1 LIGRGNADQFTG
13 TTTTDDS
20 TDIIVDAATGDNDTL
35 TFTSSA
41 AIPALRVINVENVN
55 VTINSLAADAVDAT
69 NYAGVLNLT
78 VTRGDLTIGGAT
90 LTGEKTATFSGVN
103 AANTAAVTVGAGTEA
118 VVVTQVTRA
127 GVTVNADEASGSV
140 TVTGAATVNAA
151 GAGAGDT
158 VTVNL
163 LSDATQDARAVTV
176 TTGAETVTIGAFT
189 GVITVTANS
198 AETVTLANA
207 SGGAT
212 VTAEAGA
219 TTTDGIDVRGI
230 DSSGATITT
239 GSYASTAA
247 GQIDIG
253 GTTASTDRATISAAG
268 TIDLDVGIATGAVD
282 LLTLQSNGAA
292 VTYNIAS
299 TNGVAT
305 TYTGESDVT
314 IAGDAG
320 EFSGKTATTF
330 AAIDLNA
337 GTPGAIDADSW
348 TVTKVDLGFDN
359 QGNAIAVANNQVWEI
374 TADQTTGL
382 DYDFATTTI
391 GNLTVVAGD
400 DNGTNPAVGT
410 ISVAAFNAAAGSA
423 TTSGTV
429 TIEASIANFTA
440 TSAVIGA
447 AQTLVVTGDE
457 DVTLGAVT
465 ALAVNAA
472 NSSGII
478 NMTAEANV
486 ATVTTGSGADV
497 LILNGAI
504 VHTVSTGSGNDNITV
519 TDTSAT
525 STIDAGLGNDTLTL
539 TQTTAYVVAGGEGND
554 NFRTGADINAVV
566 LGGNGTDTFTVTTG
580 TLDFSTNTM
589 FALNS
594 IEAFNLTAATGATTI
609 SSAQLAA
616 NSTIAITADG
626 DQLTVA
632 VGTAAGSLDASGIT
646 IATGSTAVLNYT
658 GSTGANVM
666 TGGVQNE
673 TFQGGRGADSV
684 EGGDGTDTF
693 VLEDTATTETGSANS
708 STGMVANLSASAVT
722 AATIISNVAGT
733 FLGGSV
739 TSVAS
744 GTATHLYDEN
754 AALNASVVDSLSSIE
769 NVTGGS
775 GADYIVGS
783 VGDNALSGAA
793 GADYIDGGAGDD
805 TITGGAGD
813 DTLIGGVGSDT
824 IVFSSTSTTNGSDTI
839 TGFVSTTDKI
849 NVDAFGAETAL
860 TTATSATFTTAVGK
874 VYFYSATDAGAALSV
889 ETASTVATVVSG
901 SATITDAA
909 VTAFL
914 IVVDQTEG
922 NSAIYQWNN
931 TTAGAEIITSELVLL
946 GTIDAAL
953 VSGDV
958 IFS

>member
-1 LIGRGNADQFTG
+1 MK
-13 TTTTDDS
+13 
-20 TDIIVDAATGDNDTL
+20 
-35 TFTSSA
+35 
-41 AIPALRVINVENVN
+41 
-55 VTINSLAADAVDAT
+55 
-69 NYAGVLNLT
+69 
-78 VTRGDLTIGGAT
+78 
-90 LTGEKTATFSGVN
+90 KTATFSGVN
-103 AANTAAVTVGAGTEA
+103 AGNTAAVTVGAGTEA

-127 GVTVNADEASGSV
+127 GVTVNANEASGSV

-158 VTVNL
+158 VTVNTL
-163 LSDATQDARAVTV
+163 GNATQDARAVTV

-198 AETVTLANA
+198 AETVTLSNA
-207 SGGAT
+207 SGGVT
-212 VTAEAGA
+212 VTAAAGA
-219 TTTDGIDVRGI
+219 TSANGIDVRGI

-247 GQIDIG
+247 GTIDIG
-253 GTTASTDRATISAAG
+253 GTTVATDTATISAAG
-268 TIDLDVGIATGAVD
+268 TINLDVGVATGAVD

-292 VTYNIAS
+292 VTYNISS

-314 IAGDAG
+314 IAGNVS
-320 EFSGKTATTF
+320 EFTGTTATTF

-359 QGNAIAVANNQVWEI
+359 QGGAGVITVANNQVWEI
-374 TADQTTGL
+374 TADQTIGL

-478 NMTAEANV
+478 NMTAAANV

-673 TFQGGRGADSV
+673 TFQGGTGADSV

-693 VLEDTATTETGSANS
+693 VLEAAATTETGSANS

-739 TSVAS
+739 TSVAA

-754 AALNASVVDSLSSIE
+754 AALNASVVDLLSSIE
-769 NVTGGS
+769 NVTGGT

-783 VGDNALSGAA
+783 VGDNALSGAG

-805 TITGGAGD
+805 TITGGTGIDAL
-813 DTLIGGVGSDT
+813 TGGLGSDT
-824 IVFSSTSTTNGSDTI
+824 FVMTAALAANADNISD
-839 TGFVSTTDKI
+839 F
-849 NVDAFGAETAL
+849 
-860 TTATSATFTTAVGK
+860 TSAAGGDLLSFDISDIGLNAAD
-874 VYFYSATDAGAALSV
+874 YAAGAAVLISAADFAALATGAAANHIVYDTAANIAALV
-889 ETASTVATVVSG
+889 ETDEATGGLLAIASDTGNISW
-901 SATITDAA
+901 DANGD
-909 VTAFL
+909 F
-914 IVVDQTEG
+914 
-922 NSAIYQWNN
+922 
-931 TTAGAEIITSELVLL
+931 TAGAIIVGS
-946 GTIDAAL
+946 ISAAQAAL
-953 VSGDV
+953 LVAANV
-958 IFS
+958 AIQA